1 MASLQTHFKHHINLF
16 LTYTCLDCFSPKVEN
31 SCMYLITICKLIF
44 TSPMWR
50 LLNSGGPIISKRL
63 PIRLVAGIWCLAAFV
78 LSQAYNSTLI
88 TYVIAPNNPP
98 LINSVLDIVNNPNI
112 HLVVEK
118 NMGLDV
124 VISVRTF
131 KICANL
137 L

>member
-1 MASLQTHFKHHINLF
+1 ML
-16 LTYTCLDCFSPKVEN
+16 
-31 SCMYLITICKLIF
+31 
-44 TSPMWR
+44 R

-131 KICANL
+131 KILTIL
-137 L
+137 LQ

>member
-1 MASLQTHFKHHINLF
+1 
-16 LTYTCLDCFSPKVEN
+16 
-31 SCMYLITICKLIF
+31 
-44 TSPMWR
+44 MWR
-50 LLNSGGPIISKRL
+50 LSNSGGPIVSKRL

-124 VISVRTF
+124 VISVRTS
-131 KICANL
+131 
-137 L
+137 